1 MARAFKT
8 ASEPRSSSLGGKD
21 QRNRARRSI
30 SALCCRA
37 SHTQATCS
45 GEKVKFLFPDS
56 EFVAPGD
63 DDPDGEG
70 DETSPSPLELPAAP
84 PESAP
89 AAPWFESD
97 PPWEVS
103 SVNVEVLDGHSPPLE
118 PSVLPLQLAEFPVP
132 PPPLFNSPFNVVAI
146 VIFRVSVRF

>member
-1 MARAFKT
+1 M
-8 ASEPRSSSLGGKD
+8 
-21 QRNRARRSI
+21 

-63 DDPDGEG
+63 DDPEGEG
-70 DETSPSPLELPAAP
+70 EETSPSPLELPAAP

-103 SVNVEVLDGHSPPLE
+103 SVSVEVLEGQSPTFE
-118 PSVLPLQLAEFPVP
+118 PSVVPLQLPEFPVP
-132 PPPLFNSPFNVVAI
+132 PPLLLISPFSVVAI
-146 VIFRVSVRF
+146 VIFGFSFFLNVCLLSLPYIYFLMLLLYYI